1 MGVTVK
7 DVARVAGV
15 STATV
20 SRALRGFESV
30 DLRVREH
37 VLDVARRLDYVGS
50 PAAAALTTGKAGS
63 IGLITPFV
71 DRLGFQRILSG
82 IEREMRG
89 SNMDLLLYCTGD
101 PSEPHPVPPHKRL
114 ARRVD
119 GFMVLS
125 ISAESRDVEQIL
137 RLGMPVAMFGSRGAE
152 TSSVR
157 VDDRWSAA
165 RAIDHLV
172 GLGHTRVGIIYGRE
186 AVDAGVLEHEM
197 HVGVRDA
204 AERAGL
210 ELSPELIVAGD
221 YTTSGGAVAMRRL
234 LDLAE
239 PPTAVF
245 AFSDEMAYGAMR
257 TMREHGL
264 VPGRDID
271 LMGYD
276 GHPMSEVLDLTTIE
290 LPFEGIGAT
299 LARSLLHELATP
311 SAPHQVVTLPTR
323 LAVRGS
329 TTGAPAR
336 MLGPSR

>member
-30 DLRVREH
+30 DPAVRAH
-37 VLDVARRLDYVGS
+37 VLDVAQRLDYVGS

-63 IGLITPFV
+63 VGLITPFV
-71 DRLGFQRILSG
+71 DRLGFQRMLAG
-82 IEREMRG
+82 IESEMRG
-89 SNMDLLLYCTGD
+89 SDLDLLLHCTGD

-119 GFMVLS
+119 GFIVLS
-125 ISAESRDVEQIL
+125 ISADSRDLEQIL
-137 RLGMPVAMFGSRGAE
+137 RLGMPVSMFGSRGAD

-157 VDDRWSAA
+157 VDDRAGAS

-172 GLGHTRVGIIYGRE
+172 DLGHRRLGIIYGRE

-204 AERAGL
+204 AERARISL
-210 ELSPELIVAGD
+210 DQNLIVAGD
-221 YTTSGGAVAMRRL
+221 YTTSGGAIAMEQL
-234 LDLAE
+234 LAGED

-271 LMGYD
+271 LIGYD
-276 GHPMSEVLDLTTIE
+276 GHPMSDVLDLSTIE
-290 LPFEGIGAT
+290 LPFEEIGST
-299 LARSLLHELATP
+299 LARNLLDELQTP
-311 SAPHQVVTLPTR
+311 TGTHRVVTLPTR

-329 TTGAPAR
+329 TTGASAP
-336 MLGPSR
+336 